1 MIKTVNVRIANIYT
15 DVNAL
20 PVFHAVQTLPENAV
34 IHDYVKKRHSV
45 SYPVAM
51 TSDKRSF
58 DRPLLVPNPTNRREG
73 VSSRG
78 GHQQSC

>member
-1 MIKTVNVRIANIYT
+1 
-15 DVNAL
+15 
-20 PVFHAVQTLPENAV
+20 VQTLPENAVIHGV

-58 DRPLLVPNPTNRREG
+58 DRPLLVPESLALSFCDRLTKMVEVAG
-73 VSSRG
+73 VEPASPMVSNTASTRLAILF
-78 GHQQSC
+78 